1 MALTS
6 KFFVR
11 LASQAEAY
19 RMVRKLHETYYE
31 PEIFDKRYRV
41 RARIIH

>member
-1 MALTS
+1 MSLTS
-6 KFFVR
+6 RFLIR

-19 RMVRKLHETYYE
+19 RMVRKLHETFYE

-41 RARIIH
+41 RAQVIH